1 MRALHCSNASAVL
14 WRCSMWAYVCGIE
27 WSRRVGGHIRRSKML
42 LWGFLARQ
50 FRRWQVYNR
59 TVAELSSL
67 DDRSL
72 ADSNVSRSEIRAVAR
87 HASVAA

>member
-1 MRALHCSNASAVL
+1 MYRYENRVVQMHPANE
-14 WRCSMWAYVCGIE
+14 WREI
-27 WSRRVGGHIRRSKML
+27 ML

-59 TVAELSSL
+59 TVAELSQL

-72 ADSNVSRSEIRAVAR
+72 ADINVTRGEIRAVAR
-87 HASVAA
+87 HASVAG

>member
-1 MRALHCSNASAVL
+1 
-14 WRCSMWAYVCGIE
+14 
-27 WSRRVGGHIRRSKML
+27 ML
-42 LWGFLARQ
+42 LWGILARQ

-72 ADSNVSRSEIRAVAR
+72 ADINVSRSEIRAVAR
-87 HASVAA
+87 HASAAA

>member
-1 MRALHCSNASAVL
+1 MFALSKWN
-14 WRCSMWAYVCGIE
+14 
-27 WSRRVGGHIRRSKML
+27 RREADHKRRSNML

-72 ADSNVSRSEIRAVAR
+72 ADINVSRSEIRAVAR
-87 HASVAA
+87 HASAVA

>member
-1 MRALHCSNASAVL
+1 MRQRSYGDAACGHMFALSKWNRREAV
-14 WRCSMWAYVCGIE
+14 
-27 WSRRVGGHIRRSKML
+27 HKRRSNML

-72 ADSNVSRSEIRAVAR
+72 ADINVSRSEIRAVAR
-87 HASVAA
+87 HASAVA